1 MTSNEATD
9 SRVTAQRTLDL
20 SFSADELAWRN
31 EVRAF
36 IAANVTDEL
45 RAEHAREDE
54 DGRGPLVAEFHRK
67 LGQRGWNATNWPK
80 EYGGLETSAIQRLIL
95 MDELYYW
102 RAPRLEYA
110 SHNIAP
116 IIIRYGNESNKRTW
130 LPRIARGEVT
140 FALGYSEPDAGTDL
154 ASLRTTAV
162 LDGDEWVI
170 NGTKI
175 WNSAAHTA
183 THEWLLVRTDPAASP
198 PHAGL
203 SVILM
208 KIDSPGVEVYPL
220 ETWGDVRTNQIHLT
234 DVRVPV
240 DNLVG
245 ELNGGWKLV
254 TGALDLERAAI
265 GTTGELRRNLDDLI
279 DYVKSSIIDG
289 VRLSERDD
297 VRRLI
302 VELDAELDMASLLAY
317 EVASLIDD
325 GQIPTVEANMQKVWT
340 SELRTR
346 IADAG
351 MQVAGLYGQLDRSDP
366 RAPIGGRFEAAYRW
380 APIHRFGGG
389 TNEVLRDIIAQ
400 RGFGLPRAPRRSSE
414 KSVR

>member
-1 MTSNEATD
+1 VTPNAVVGRTGKVGLDMT
-9 SRVTAQRTLDL
+9 L
-20 SFSADELAWRN
+20 SPSDMAWRE

-36 IAANVTDEL
+36 IAENVSDEL
-45 RAEHAREDE
+45 RGEYAREDI
-54 DGRGPLVAEFHRK
+54 DGRGRLVGEFQRK
-67 LGQRGWNATNWPK
+67 LAARGWNATNWPK
-80 EYGGLETSAIQRLIL
+80 EYGGLETSAVQRLIL
-95 MDELYYW
+95 MDELYYG

-116 IIIRYGNESNKRTW
+116 IIIRYGTEENKRTW
-130 LPRIARGEVT
+130 LPLIAQSEVT

-154 ASLRTTAV
+154 ASLKTTAV
-162 LDGDEWVI
+162 LAGDEWVI

-183 THEWLLVRTDPAASP
+183 THEWLLVRTDSTAPS
-198 PHAGL
+198 HAGL
-203 SVILM
+203 SVIVVP
-208 KIDSPGVEVYPL
+208 IDSQGLEVHPL
-220 ETWGDVRTNQIHLT
+220 HTWGDVRTNQIYMT

-240 DNLVG
+240 ANLIG
-245 ELNGGWKLV
+245 EMNGGWKIV

-279 DYVKSSIIDG
+279 SYVGSTVLDG
-289 VRLSERDD
+289 QRLADRED
-297 VRRLI
+297 VRRLV
-302 VELDAELDMASLLAY
+302 VELQSELDMAALLAY

-325 GQIPTVEANMQKVWT
+325 GRIPTVEANMQKVWT

-351 MQVAGLYGQLDRSDP
+351 MHMAGLYGQLDGSDP
-366 RAPIGGRFEAAYRW
+366 RAPMGGLFEAAYRW

-389 TNEVLRDIIAQ
+389 TNEVVRDIIAQ
-400 RGFGLPRAPRRSSE
+400 RGFGLPRSPRRIPST
-414 KSVR
+414 

>member
-1 MTSNEATD
+1 MTSVDASGGRSALD
-9 SRVTAQRTLDL
+9 QTLDL
-20 SFSADELAWRN
+20 SLAPHELAWRD

-36 IAANVTDEL
+36 IHENVTDEV
-45 RAEHAREDE
+45 RDEYAHEDE
-54 DGRGPLVAEFHRK
+54 HGRGPLVTEFHRK
-67 LGQRGWNATNWPK
+67 LGERGWNATNWPK
-80 EYGGLETSAIQRLIL
+80 EYGGLETSAVQRLIL

-116 IIIRYGNESNKRTW
+116 IIIRYGTEANKEKW
-130 LPRIARGEVT
+130 LPRIGRGEVT

-154 ASLRTTAV
+154 ASLKTTAV

-183 THEWLLVRTDPAASP
+183 THEWLLVRTDPTASP

-203 SVILM
+203 SILLVP
-208 KIDSPGVEVYPL
+208 IESPGIEVSPL
-220 ETWGDVRTNQIHLT
+220 FTWGDVRTNQIYLT
-234 DVRVPV
+234 DVRIPAE
-240 DNLVG
+240 DLIG
-245 ELNGGWKLV
+245 EVNGGWKLV

-265 GTTGELRRNLDDLI
+265 GTTGELRRDLDDLI
-279 DYVKSSIIDG
+279 DYVKSTVIDG
-289 VRLSERDD
+289 VRLAQRHD

-302 VELDAELDMASLLAY
+302 VELDAELEMAALLAY
-317 EVASLIDD
+317 EIASLIDD
-325 GQIPTVEANMQKVWT
+325 GLIPTVEANMQKVWT

-351 MQVAGLYGQLDRSDP
+351 MVVEGLYGQLDRSDL
-366 RAPIGGRFEAAYRW
+366 RAPMGGRFEAAYRW

-400 RGFGLPRAPRRSSE
+400 RGFGLPRASRRSADN
-414 KSVR
+414 R

>member
-1 MTSNEATD
+1 MTATVAD
-9 SRVTAQRTLDL
+9 GRGKSSRSLDL
-20 SFSADELAWRN
+20 TLSSEDLAWQS
-31 EVRAF
+31 EVREF
-36 IAANVTDEL
+36 IGLNVSDEI
-45 RAEHAREDE
+45 RAEYAREDI
-54 DGRGPLVAEFHRK
+54 DGRGPLVKEFHKK
-67 LGQRGWNATNWPK
+67 LGMKGWNATNWPK
-80 EYGGLETSAIQRLIL
+80 EYGGFETSAVQRLIL

-102 RAPRLEYA
+102 QAPRLEYA

-116 IIIRYGNESNKRTW
+116 IIIRFGSDENKTTW
-130 LPRIARGEVT
+130 LPRIAEGEVT

-154 ASLRTTAV
+154 ASLKTTAV

-183 THEWLLVRTDPAASP
+183 THEWLLVRTDTAASP

-208 KIDSPGVEVYPL
+208 AIDSPGVEVQPL
-220 ETWGDVRTNQIHLT
+220 FTWGDVRTNQIYMT

-240 DNLVG
+240 ANLIG
-245 ELNGGWKLV
+245 DINGGWKLV
-254 TGALDLERAAI
+254 TGALDLERSAI

-279 DYVKSSIIDG
+279 QYMKASVIDG
-289 VRLSERDD
+289 VRLSKREDL
-297 VRRLI
+297 RRMV
-302 VELDAELDMASLLAY
+302 VELDSELEMAALLAY

-325 GQIPTVEANMQKVWT
+325 GEIPTVEANMQKVWT

-346 IADAG
+346 IADVG
-351 MQVAGLYGQLDRSDP
+351 MQVESLYGQLDSSDS

-400 RGFGLPRAPRRSSE
+400 RGFGLPRASRRIQE
-414 KSVR
+414 DKK